1 MPEIPVRIPV
11 EDGRINFEA
20 MYRGGTNGRNV
31 VICHPHPLFGGDMD
45 NNVVT
50 AAQHAFAARG
60 WGTLRYNFRGV
71 GSSGGRLGQGEKEAS
86 DLIEICN
93 YLREQHPG
101 AIDLA
106 GYSYGTWTV
115 LRALSLGLSAESL
128 CLLSPPLDFMS
139 FNGLLLPPLPV
150 LITLGNKDG
159 FCSEESL
166 RDWLAKQPDARDKV
180 SLEIILNC
188 DHFYWDFTRELSKKI
203 ENFLSGILPE
213 NAG

>member
-11 EDGRINFEA
+11 EEGRINFEA
-20 MYRGGTNGRNV
+20 MFRSGTNGRNV

-50 AAQHAFAARG
+50 ATQRAFAARG

-71 GSSGGRLGQGEKEAS
+71 GASGGRPGQGDKEAA

-93 YLREQHPG
+93 YLKELHPG
-101 AIDLA
+101 ELDLA

-115 LRALSLGLSAESL
+115 MKALSLGLSPESL
-128 CLLSPPLDFMS
+128 CLVSPPLDFIS

-159 FCSEESL
+159 FCSEKSL
-166 RDWLAKQPDARDKV
+166 KDWLTRQSDIRDTV
-180 SLEIILNC
+180 QLEIILNC
-188 DHFYWDFTRELSKKI
+188 DHFYWDFTRELSKRI
-203 ENFLSGILPE
+203 ESFLCGVFP
-213 NAG
+213 